1 MGKAD
6 VHRAPAGN
14 LFARSSAGKRKSEG
28 LTGPARLLAE
38 PAYQKLLAA
47 EPLLRRAIPALTIIF
62 LVIVAVA
69 RFLSLME
76 TRDTLQAQA
85 EINVSLTSAILEAKL
100 TPLLDAKQ
108 GMTQGEITAA
118 LEIPDISGVTFN
130 HTTLMILDG
139 NSKVLQTRGADTSF
153 DGKQLDRMTSDAQPL
168 FLFGESAGV
177 MRLMFSGREHLAA
190 LRFLG
195 NSGKSVVVVQDL
207 DMVLADWK
215 QSASMNVT
223 LFVLTSGLLLVIL
236 YAYFSQVARAKDA
249 DKIYSDTHARIDL
262 ALSRGRCGL
271 WDWDMARGR
280 LYWSRSM
287 YELLGY
293 EPRDAILSFGEV
305 EDIMHPEDGDL
316 YSLAKRVTA
325 KEISQIDTMFRMR
338 HAKGHWVIMRARAQI
353 VDPAKGDIH
362 LIGIAVDVTEQH
374 EMAHNVE
381 VADNRLRNAI
391 ENISESFALWDAVG
405 KLLICN
411 SKFQEISG
419 ASDALL
425 RERPTQFE
433 IDQVRPFITQ
443 KRMASDVG
451 EEGAQTFERLLADGR
466 WLQVNERK
474 TKDGGLVSI
483 GTDITLIKQ
492 HQERLTD
499 SERRLMATINDLSIA
514 RKAESERAQEALE
527 LNDKYSVEKERA
539 EAANIAKSEFLAN
552 MSHELRTPLN
562 AIIGFSDIMKSG
574 MFGPLGSDRYE
585 EYSCDIHQS
594 GNYLLG
600 VINDILDMSKI
611 EAGRYSLDLE
621 PVDLCPLIKEAVRV
635 IAVATSAKNIEVV
648 TRIDEKIAVQAD
660 RRAIKQILLNLLSNA
675 SKFTN
680 DGGRITVRAKRTGG
694 ALALTIEDTGCGIP
708 RSALAKIGQ
717 PFEQVQNQLTKSHA
731 GSGLGLAISRSL
743 AELHGGALKIRSRE
757 GVGTIVSVRI
767 PMSELNP
774 TVLKAA

>member
-14 LFARSSAGKRKSEG
+14 LFARKQAGKRKSEG
-28 LTGPARLLAE
+28 LIGPARLLAE

-62 LVIVAVA
+62 LIVVAVA
-69 RFLSLME
+69 RFLSLLE
-76 TRDTLQAQA
+76 TRDALQAQA
-85 EINVSLTSAILEAKL
+85 ENNVSLTAAILEAKL
-100 TPLLDAKQ
+100 TPML
-108 GMTQGEITAA
+108 AA
-118 LEIPDISGVTFN
+118 NHDLTRGDIATVLEIPDISGVTVN
-130 HTTLMILDG
+130 HTTLMILDST
-139 NSKVLQTRGADTSF
+139 SKVLQTRGPDGSF
-153 DGKQLDRMTSDAQPL
+153 QGKQLDQMADDAQPL

-177 MRLMFSGREHLAA
+177 MRVMLSGREHLVA

-195 NSGKSVVVVQDL
+195 NSGKSAVVVQDL

-249 DKIYSDTHARIDL
+249 DKIYGDTHARIDL

-305 EDIMHPEDGDL
+305 EEIMHPEDGDL

-353 VDPAKGDIH
+353 VDPTKDDIH

-425 RERPTQFE
+425 RERPTQSE

-443 KRMASDVG
+443 KRMASDAG

-527 LNDKYSVEKERA
+527 LNDKYSFEKERA

-635 IAVATSAKNIEVV
+635 IAVSTCAKDIEVI
-648 TRIDEKIAVQAD
+648 TRIDEKIAVHAD

-675 SKFTN
+675 SKFTGK
-680 DGGRITVRAKRTGG
+680 GGRITVRAKRAGG

-708 RSALAKIGQ
+708 RSAISKIGQ

-757 GVGTIVSVRI
+757 GIGTIVSVRI
-767 PMSELNP
+767 PMSELQISEF
-774 TVLKAA
+774 KAA